1 MTLIFRRTLLTL
13 GALGVTLLVGC
24 GTVAPQAPRAQ
35 VEPAVAL
42 AAWADVL
49 TRFVNDR
56 GEVDFP
62 ALAAQRER
70 LAPYLRHIAAT
81 PLDSMAD
88 PHARLAHMINAYNA
102 LSMATVVDSGIPETH
117 AGFNKVTFF
126 VGRKMN
132 VGGEDSSLY
141 DFENYT
147 IRPLARSLGLPEV
160 HFALNCSAVSC
171 PVLPRVP
178 FTGENL
184 KAELAREAKL
194 FFAQPDNFRVD
205 AVKREVWL
213 SAILDFYTADFVPDH
228 GHNLIAYANRHVAQ
242 PAPPD
247 YAVRFTPYNWR
258 VANSARR

>member
-1 MTLIFRRTLLTL
+1 MTAFLRRR
-13 GALGVTLLVGC
+13 ALALAAVVLVGC
-24 GTVAPQAPRAQ
+24 STVAAQ
-35 VEPAVAL
+35 PLSTKVDPAVAM

-49 TRFVNDR
+49 TRFANDR

-70 LAPYLRHIAAT
+70 LEPYLRDIAQT
-81 PLDSMAD
+81 PLDSVTD
-88 PHARLAHMINAYNA
+88 PLDRLAHMVNAYNA
-102 LSMATVVDSGIPETH
+102 MSMANVVDSGIPETH
-117 AGFNKVTFF
+117 AGFNKVNFF

-132 VGGEDSSLY
+132 VGGEETSLY

-178 FTGENL
+178 FTGANL

-194 FFAQPDNFRVD
+194 FFAQADNFRVD
-205 AVKREVWL
+205 AAKREVWL
-213 SAILDFYTADFVPDH
+213 SAILDFYTADFVPAH
-228 GHNLIAYANRHVAQ
+228 GRNLIAYANRHVAQ
-242 PAPPD
+242 PAPSD

>member
-1 MTLIFRRTLLTL
+1 MTFFLRRVRPAF
-13 GALGVTLLVGC
+13 GALAMLLLAGC
-24 GTVAPQAPRAQ
+24 STMMAPPPGAK
-35 VEPAVAL
+35 VEPATAL

-49 TRFVNDR
+49 RHFVNDK

-62 ALAAQRER
+62 ALAAQRQR
-70 LAPYLRHIAAT
+70 LAPYLRHIAQT
-81 PLDSMAD
+81 PLDSVAD
-88 PHARLAHMINAYNA
+88 PHARLAHMVNAYNA
-102 LSMATVVDSGIPETH
+102 MSMATVVGSGIPETH
-117 AGFNKVTFF
+117 AGFNKVNFF

-132 VGGEDSSLY
+132 VGGEETSLY

-178 FTGENL
+178 FTGANL

-194 FFAQPDNFRVD
+194 FFAQADNFRVD
-205 AVKREVWL
+205 AAKREVWL
-213 SAILDFYTADFVPDH
+213 SAILDFYTADFVPAH
-228 GHNLIAYANRHVAQ
+228 GHKLIAYANRHVAQ
-242 PAPPD
+242 PAPLD
-247 YAVRFTPYNWR
+247 YAVRFTPYDWR